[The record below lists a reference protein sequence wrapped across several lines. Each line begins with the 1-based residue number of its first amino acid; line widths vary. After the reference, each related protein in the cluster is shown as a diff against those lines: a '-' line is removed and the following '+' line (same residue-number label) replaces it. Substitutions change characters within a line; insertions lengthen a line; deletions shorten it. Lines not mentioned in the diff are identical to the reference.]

1 MSGMPWPVDARGAA
15 SRERRVKRW
24 MRGALALL
32 GLWLIL
38 GSMVLPGPVTA
49 QADDE
54 AAVERAV
61 IDIFRAATA
70 RDADTLYDLL
80 APESRL
86 AIPRQ
91 AFLAWISDESL
102 LIASEDPDI
111 RRISFET
118 WESDLTGT
126 EYEDAAIVSYRV
138 PIASATEE
146 DTLRGEMILHNDGGV
161 WRWFFASLGVPEADV
176 AALGEYT
183 VEYETP
189 YRTEAFRN
197 IDMFWAQVFAN
208 AGLDYHPPRDMI
220 GVRVEPVRTGCGI
233 EEDIE
238 LMAVYYCTIDQTI
251 YYDPNF
257 RDLLI
262 QSVGEYSWNHVI
274 AHEWG
279 HHVQN
284 LLNIDT
290 AFDPELE
297 GGMYTIEHELMADCL
312 AGMFAQDARARG
324 LIDDPDVRG
333 AEEVSDLAADA
344 RGTSWDDPSAHGT
357 GAQRQEAFW
366 LGFNDGFR
374 GCHFRMEPLG
384 T

>member
-1 MSGMPWPVDARGAA
+1 MGAI
-15 SRERRVKRW
+15 
-24 MRGALALL
+24 ALL
-32 GLWLIL
+32 GVWMLL
-38 GSMVLPGPVTA
+38 GPLFLAGPLSAQTA
-49 QADDE
+49 ADE
-54 AAVERAV
+54 ATIERAI
-61 IDIFRAATA
+61 IDIFRAASE

-80 APESRL
+80 AIESRL

-91 AFLAWISDESL
+91 AFRAWIEDESL
-102 LIASEDPDI
+102 LIATESPDI
-111 RRISFET
+111 RRISFEP
-118 WESDLTGT
+118 WESELTGI
-126 EYEDAAIVSYRV
+126 EYEDVAIVSYRV

-146 DTLRGEMILHNDGGV
+146 DTLRGEMVLHNDGGV
-161 WRWFFASLGVPEADV
+161 WRWFFASLGVPEEDV
-176 AALGEYT
+176 AALSAYT
-183 VEYETP
+183 VDYESP

-197 IDMFWAQVFAN
+197 IDMFWAQMFAS

-233 EEDIE
+233 EDDIKM
-238 LMAVYYCTIDQTI
+238 MAVYYCTIDETI

-262 QSVGEYSWNHVI
+262 ESVGEYSWNHVI

-284 LLNIDT
+284 MLGIDT
-290 AFDPELE
+290 SFYPELD
-297 GGMYTIEHELMADCL
+297 GTMYTIESELMADCL

-324 LIDDPDVRG
+324 YIEDQAL
-333 AEEVSDLAADA
+333 AEADEVADLAADA
-344 RGTSWDDPSAHGT
+344 RGTSWDDITAHGS

-366 LGFNDGFR
+366 LGFNDGLR
-374 GCHFRMEPLG
+374 GCHVRLEPSG